1 MRNLFSQ
8 NTDSQKQNLPDK
20 GIHNKNFHINQI
32 KIKYGCQIYIT
43 GLFVEFTEK

>member
-8 NTDSQKQNLPDK
+8 NTDSQKQYLPDK
-20 GIHNKNFHINQI
+20 GIQNKTFNI

-43 GLFVEFTEK
+43 